1 MIKYETI
8 HEMFAGPMGIILKE
22 RDTVR
27 KKFVGKCHVS
37 SLASF
42 HDRPRIMEDG
52 TTLSLNFF
60 IINVCIPI
68 NLTT

>member
-8 HEMFAGPMGIILKE
+8 HEIFAGPVGIILKE
-22 RDTVR
+22 RNTLN
-27 KKFVGKCHVS
+27 VGKCRVS

-42 HDRPRIMEDG
+42 HDQPRLMEDG
-52 TTLSLNFF
+52 TTHSLNFF

-68 NLTT
+68 NMTT